1 LLLHRLNG
9 FIANCRTNVLRQCR
23 IQHLKQKENDE
34 SDVASVECFFPH
46 VFPPVGPPSRVRI
59 AMGSAEPV
67 QFTLNQGMAQIR
79 SAEPALLDRSLDQTP
94 IFR

>member
-1 LLLHRLNG
+1 
-9 FIANCRTNVLRQCR
+9 
-23 IQHLKQKENDE
+23 LKQKENDE

-59 AMGSAEPV
+59 AMGGAEPV
-67 QFTLNQGMAQIR
+67 QFTLNRGMAQIQ
-79 SAEPALLDRSLDQTP
+79 SAEPALLDRSLDQTL